1 MSGLNET
8 PALEL
13 KDIGF
18 SYPDGRVALSG
29 INLSVAPGERLVIVG
44 PNGAGKS
51 TLLLTLNGLNEP
63 TGELTVAGLPLKKEN
78 LPEIRRQVGLVF
90 QDPDDQLFMPT
101 VFEDVAF
108 GPVNMGLDEHEVV
121 HAVEYAL
128 ALVGMQAFGDRL
140 SHHLSFGEKK
150 LISMASVLAMD
161 PKVLV
166 MDEPSAN
173 LDPRAKR
180 HLVAILKE
188 LPQTLIVSTHDMNV
202 AYELADR
209 VAVIYK
215 SKLVALG
222 PADRILTDEPS
233 LLEYGLEL
241 PSKVSREP
249 RAASRE

>member
-1 MSGLNET
+1 MNAPKST
-8 PALEL
+8 PALDL
-13 KDIGF
+13 NDIGY
-18 SYPDGRVALSG
+18 SYPDGRIALSG
-29 INLSVAPGERLVIVG
+29 INLEVAAGERLVVVG

-51 TLLLTLNGLNEP
+51 TLLMTLNGLYRP
-63 TGELTVAGLPLKKEN
+63 SGSLSVAGLPLKKEN
-78 LPEIRRQVGLVF
+78 LPEIRRLVGLVF

-108 GPVNMGLDEHEVV
+108 GPINMGLDEHEVV

-128 ALVGMQAFGDRL
+128 SLVGMKEFGDRL

-161 PKVLV
+161 PKILV

-188 LPQTLIVSTHDMNV
+188 LPQTLIISTHDMNV

-222 PADRILTDEPS
+222 PAGQILTDEPS

-241 PSKVSREP
+241 PSSLR
-249 RAASRE
+249 

>member
-1 MSGLNET
+1 MSAT
-8 PALEL
+8 IQSPALDL
-13 KDIGF
+13 KDIGY
-18 SYPDGRVALSG
+18 SYPDGRIALSG
-29 INLSVAPGERLVIVG
+29 INLTVAPGERLVVVG

-51 TLLLTLNGLNEP
+51 TLLMTLNGLFKP
-63 TGELTVAGLPLKKEN
+63 TGSLVVAGLLLIKGN
-78 LPEIRRQVGLVF
+78 LPEIRRLVGLVF

-108 GPVNMGLDEHEVV
+108 GPINMGLDEHEVV

-128 ALVGMQAFGDRL
+128 AMVGMEAFGERL

-161 PKVLV
+161 PKILV

-241 PSKVSREP
+241 PTILGNRRV
-249 RAASRE
+249 

>member
-1 MSGLNET
+1 MTVVDKT
-8 PALEL
+8 PTLDLE
-13 KDIGF
+13 DVGY
-18 SYPDGRVALSG
+18 SYPDGRVALSD

-51 TLLLTLNGLNEP
+51 TLLMTLNGLCKP
-63 TGELTVAGLPLKKEN
+63 TGKLTVSGLPLVKAN
-78 LPEIRRQVGLVF
+78 LPEIRRLVGLVF

-108 GPVNMGLDEHEVV
+108 GPVNMGLNEHEVV

-128 ALVGMQAFGDRL
+128 ALVGMQDFAERL

-150 LISMASVLAMD
+150 LVSMASVLAMD
-161 PKVLV
+161 PKILV
-166 MDEPSAN
+166 MDEPTAN

-188 LPQTLIVSTHDMNV
+188 LPQTLVVSTHDMNV

-209 VAVIYK
+209 VAVVYK
-215 SKLVALG
+215 SRLVALG
-222 PADRILTDEPS
+222 PAGEILTDEPS

-241 PSKVSREP
+241 PSNLR
-249 RAASRE
+249 

>member
-1 MSGLNET
+1 MTGFHEN

-13 KDIGF
+13 KNIGYI
-18 SYPDGRVALSG
+18 YPDGRVALSG
-29 INLSVAPGERLVIVG
+29 IILSVDTGERLVIVG

-51 TLLLTLNGLNEP
+51 TLLMTFNGLYKP
-63 TGELTVAGLPLKKEN
+63 TGSLTVTGLPLKKEN
-78 LPEIRRQVGLVF
+78 LPEIRRLVGVVF

-108 GPVNMGLDEHEVV
+108 GPVNMGLDEHEVA

-128 ALVGMQAFGDRL
+128 AMVGLDGFGGRL

-150 LISMASVLAMD
+150 LASMATVLAMD
-161 PKVLV
+161 PKILV
-166 MDEPSAN
+166 MDEPTAN

-180 HLVAILKE
+180 HLVGILKE

-202 AYELADR
+202 ANELADR

-215 SKLVALG
+215 SRLVALG
-222 PADRILTDEPS
+222 SAASILSDEK
-233 LLEYGLEL
+233 LLLKYGLEL
-241 PSKVSREP
+241 PTNFAGAKRGW
-249 RAASRE
+249 

>member
-1 MSGLNET
+1 MTSLKPF

-13 KDIGF
+13 NEIGY

-29 INLSVAPGERLVIVG
+29 INLNIAAGERLIIVG

-51 TLLLTLNGLNEP
+51 TLLMTLNGLFKP
-63 TGELTVAGLPLKKEN
+63 SGSLTVAGLPLHKKN
-78 LPEIRRQVGLVF
+78 LPEIRRLVGLVF

-108 GPVNMGLDEHEVV
+108 GPINMGLNEHEVV

-128 ALVGMQAFGDRL
+128 ALVGMQDFAERL

-150 LISMASVLAMD
+150 LVSMASVLAMD
-161 PKVLV
+161 PKILV
-166 MDEPSAN
+166 MDEPTAN

-188 LPQTLIVSTHDMNV
+188 LPQTLVVSTHDMNV

-209 VAVIYK
+209 VAVVYK
-215 SKLVALG
+215 SRLVALG
-222 PADRILTDEPS
+222 PAGEILTDEPS

-241 PSKVSREP
+241 PTILVNRKQ
-249 RAASRE
+249 